1 MADVVS
7 GVASTLLGN
16 LATKSFQ
23 EIALACGLKDDV
35 KNFESSLRIIKAYLI
50 DAENKQAKN
59 HSIDEWLKQLREAF
73 DDAGDILDEIE
84 YEAKL
89 NEVIKMYGSICTK
102 VRRFFSYT
110 SNPLAFRIRMAHKIK
125 DMKQKMDEKIRE
137 GRKLGIVEQHVNA
150 PAMEHNL
157 AWRETASS
165 LPFRLCGRLEEKE
178 EIINSLMTQKSEANS
193 IDVISIIGI
202 GGLGKTTL
210 AQMVYNDTPIKKHFD
225 LLMWVCVSDD
235 FDVKKLIQRIIHAA
249 LKRENVADAN
259 SSLEYMIS
267 LLNQTLHGKK
277 FLLVLDDVWNENHNK
292 WDELRNHLL
301 EVGGDKGSKILV
313 TTRSRKVADIVGSN
327 LVMKLEG
334 LPENECWRLF
344 AKCAFQEEKDE
355 EKYPRLKQIGEQ
367 IVKRCKGV
375 PLAITTLGCLLRS
388 KCHDENEWR
397 KIRDSEV
404 WNLDQEETDILP
416 SLKLSYNH
424 LPPQLKQCFSYCSC
438 FPKDY
443 EYVAIELIML
453 WMAHGLLQP
462 TREEEDAEDI
472 GELYI
477 KKLVSTSLLQIDEE
491 DSFYFPK
498 IRNSMAFKNL
508 KMHDLV
514 HDLAKLTMKES
525 SRTRTVVQEGQQ
537 EASIE
542 WTSDKFNYLRV
553 LHLTKDTELSS
564 FPDDCFARM
573 KKHLRY
579 LYLGNC
585 ASLKKLTDS
594 ICKLQSLQSLRLYC
608 DSLEELPKN
617 MNKLIYL
624 QYLLLADIKITSLS
638 SMNIGRFQQL
648 KFLYLFKCSRLVY
661 VPSAV
666 GRLTT
671 LKKLV
676 FLFCNKLVYFED
688 EEEEGK
694 QHVLVNNLNLQ
705 LFSITGSNNLD
716 ALPKWLERATKLQYL
731 SISMSGIKS
740 LPTRL
745 PMTSLEELDIYWCK
759 ELSSL
764 PNMDQTHNLQYLQ
777 ISYCPK
783 LYVRYNKETG
793 SDWPKIAHIPY
804 CKVFELIM
812 LWMAHG
818 LLQPTREDEDAED
831 IGKLYIKK
839 LVSTS
844 LLQIDE
850 EKSFFF
856 PKFQNL
862 MTFKTLKMHDLVH
875 DLAKLTMKESSRTR
889 TVVQEG
895 QQEASIEWISDKFN
909 YLRVLHLKEDMEL
922 SSFPDDCFAT
932 MKKHLRFLF
941 LENFPSLKKLPD
953 SICKLQSLQSLGL
966 YCDSLQELPKNM
978 NKLIYLQYLLLMKIK
993 ITSLSS
999 MNIGRFQQ
1007 LKFLYLF
1014 NCSKLVSVPSAVG
1027 RLTTLKKLGFFWCE
1041 ELMNFEDEEEEGKQH
1056 VVVNNLNLQLFFI
1069 IGSKKLDFLPKWLER
1084 ATKLQYLSIDK
1095 TGIKS
1100 LPTRLP
1106 MTSLEELYIYRC
1118 EELSSLPN
1126 MDQTHNLQYL
1136 VVYNCPALY
1145 ARYNKETGP
1154 DWSKIAHIPHCK
1166 HMS

>member
-102 VRRFFSYT
+102 
-110 SNPLAFRIRMAHKIK
+110 
-125 DMKQKMDEKIRE
+125 
-137 GRKLGIVEQHVNA
+137 
-150 PAMEHNL
+150 
-157 AWRETASS
+157 
-165 LPFRLCGRLEEKE
+165 
-178 EIINSLMTQKSEANS
+178 
-193 IDVISIIGI
+193 
-202 GGLGKTTL
+202 
-210 AQMVYNDTPIKKHFD
+210 
-225 LLMWVCVSDD
+225 
-235 FDVKKLIQRIIHAA
+235 
-249 LKRENVADAN
+249 
-259 SSLEYMIS
+259 
-267 LLNQTLHGKK
+267 
-277 FLLVLDDVWNENHNK
+277 
-292 WDELRNHLL
+292 
-301 EVGGDKGSKILV
+301 
-313 TTRSRKVADIVGSN
+313 
-327 LVMKLEG
+327 
-334 LPENECWRLF
+334 
-344 AKCAFQEEKDE
+344 
-355 EKYPRLKQIGEQ
+355 
-367 IVKRCKGV
+367 
-375 PLAITTLGCLLRS
+375 
-388 KCHDENEWR
+388 
-397 KIRDSEV
+397 
-404 WNLDQEETDILP
+404 
-416 SLKLSYNH
+416 
-424 LPPQLKQCFSYCSC
+424 
-438 FPKDY
+438 DY
-443 EYVAIELIML
+443 E
-453 WMAHGLLQP
+453 
-462 TREEEDAEDI
+462 
-472 GELYI
+472 
-477 KKLVSTSLLQIDEE
+477 
-491 DSFYFPK
+491 
-498 IRNSMAFKNL
+498 
-508 KMHDLV
+508 
-514 HDLAKLTMKES
+514 
-525 SRTRTVVQEGQQ
+525 
-537 EASIE
+537 
-542 WTSDKFNYLRV
+542 
-553 LHLTKDTELSS
+553 
-564 FPDDCFARM
+564 
-573 KKHLRY
+573 
-579 LYLGNC
+579 
-585 ASLKKLTDS
+585 
-594 ICKLQSLQSLRLYC
+594 
-608 DSLEELPKN
+608 
-617 MNKLIYL
+617 
-624 QYLLLADIKITSLS
+624 
-638 SMNIGRFQQL
+638 
-648 KFLYLFKCSRLVY
+648 
-661 VPSAV
+661 
-666 GRLTT
+666 
-671 LKKLV
+671 
-676 FLFCNKLVYFED
+676 FE
-688 EEEEGK
+688 
-694 QHVLVNNLNLQ
+694 
-705 LFSITGSNNLD
+705 
-716 ALPKWLERATKLQYL
+716 
-731 SISMSGIKS
+731 
-740 LPTRL
+740 
-745 PMTSLEELDIYWCK
+745 
-759 ELSSL
+759 
-764 PNMDQTHNLQYLQ
+764 
-777 ISYCPK
+777 
-783 LYVRYNKETG
+783 
-793 SDWPKIAHIPY
+793 
-804 CKVFELIM
+804 VFELIM

-1166 HMS
+1166 IIFLLETIKKDAYWRLVFKTETSI